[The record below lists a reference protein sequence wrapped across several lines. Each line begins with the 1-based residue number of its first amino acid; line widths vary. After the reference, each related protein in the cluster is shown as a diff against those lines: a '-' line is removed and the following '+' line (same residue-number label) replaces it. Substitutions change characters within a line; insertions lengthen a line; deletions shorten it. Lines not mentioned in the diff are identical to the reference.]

1 VALEYAEESAAKQT
15 SSAAAAAIIGWDI
28 AHAAAATTAVIMTA
42 VTISVSDAHGAA
54 RRLDAF
60 CLSPRDGKGVSGNK
74 CGGEHGCA
82 RYDQLLHVEPR
93 LSKHNTQREAA
104 YPMVKGR
111 Q

>member
-15 SSAAAAAIIGWDI
+15 AAAAAAAIIGWHI
-28 AHAAAATTAVIMTA
+28 THAAAATAAVMTA

-54 RRLDAF
+54 RRLQTF
-60 CLSPRDGKGVSGNK
+60 YLSPRDGKGVSGNK